1 MPHLAPF
8 SRQPAWSRFDNS
20 LLLAGG
26 ESFLCGVCAHH
37 TEVYAWQNGHPVTT
51 RAVVPVI
58 VHPSTDNTGCV
69 GSAAPVLV
77 AVAGLLPGTFG
88 GALTRGFQR

>member
-1 MPHLAPF
+1 MPDLARF

-26 ESFLCGVCAHH
+26 ESFLCGLL
-37 TEVYAWQNGHPVTT
+37 TT
-51 RAVVPVI
+51 PRYMPGGTVIRSPRRAVVPVI

-69 GSAAPVLV
+69 GSAALVLV

-88 GALTRGFQR
+88 GALTRGCQR